1 MRPTTESSDQIRV
14 IRLPQT
20 FPSLSERL
28 SLAATLSP
36 SLPPSNRSSHSIPPA
51 DLHSAADDHRVNSF
65 LLEVNKLNNIGVDE
79 YEIQRFSWHT
89 AALVVVI

>member
-36 SLPPSNRSSHSIPPA
+36 SLPPSSRSSHSIPPA

-65 LLEVNKLNNIGVDE
+65 LLEVNNIGVDE